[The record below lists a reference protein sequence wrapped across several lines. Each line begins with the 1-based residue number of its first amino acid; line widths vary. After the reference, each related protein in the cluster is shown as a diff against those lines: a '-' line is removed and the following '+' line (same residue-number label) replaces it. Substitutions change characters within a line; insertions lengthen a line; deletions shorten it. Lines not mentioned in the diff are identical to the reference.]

1 MWTDT
6 PQHHYAAC
14 QNSLHPVT
22 STTNP
27 GSFKRAERLKSEKK
41 KKQVEQRTAF
51 VTAPGGGGGVPA

>member
-6 PQHHYAAC
+6 PEHHYAAC
-14 QNSLHPVT
+14 QNSLHRAT

-27 GSFKRAERLKSEKK
+27 GSFNGQKDSKVKK

-51 VTAPGGGGGVPA
+51 VMAPDGGGGVPA